1 MRVFVILLFSAFGIL
16 SCKKEAKNK
25 VPFEMYQTSELAT
38 MMEEMYVFNDSLKQQ
53 ILSNRTL
60 SEMTFDLEQL
70 HKAQMTDRFERDE
83 NFNKLAEIYKKY
95 QSQLYNVAQDS
106 LTTVYNN
113 AINTCVACH
122 QGSCT
127 GPIPRIKKL
136 LIQ

>member
-1 MRVFVILLFSAFGIL
+1 MRVFVILLISAFGIL
-16 SCKKEAKNK
+16 SCKKETKNK
-25 VPFEMYQTSELAT
+25 VPFEMYQTSELAK
-38 MMEEMYVFNDSLKQQ
+38 MMEEMYVFNDTLKQQ
-53 ILSNRTL
+53 ILSNRVL
-60 SEMTFDLEQL
+60 SEMTFDLEEL
-70 HKAQMTDRFERDE
+70 HTMKMTDRFERDE
-83 NFNKLAEIYKKY
+83 NFNKLAEVYKKY

-113 AINTCVACH
+113 AINTCVVCH